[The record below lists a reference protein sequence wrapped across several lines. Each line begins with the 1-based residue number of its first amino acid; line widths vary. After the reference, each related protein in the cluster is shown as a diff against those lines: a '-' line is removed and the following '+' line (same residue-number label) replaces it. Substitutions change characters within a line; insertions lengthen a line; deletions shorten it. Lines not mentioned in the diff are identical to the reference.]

1 MRETVKE
8 KKKGP
13 TSAVHQQAL
22 KLSELPPYTPEQQQ
36 PGKSSVEGAELQ
48 VEAARETYSFEWGEQ
63 DLGSIRE
70 YDIARAKRFFCTP
83 DDVLYKL
90 GNEWIKVTEENLV
103 KVGVSPGIATFVLK
117 QIRKSCERTNK
128 VGWVLPRLETGV
140 AQ

>member
-1 MRETVKE
+1 MRAIKD
-8 KKKGP
+8 KRKGA
-13 TSAVHQQAL
+13 SDSHHQPL
-22 KLSELPPYTPEQQQ
+22 KGELPPYTPEQQQ
-36 PGKSSVEGAELQ
+36 QGKSSVEDAELQ

-90 GNEWIKVTEENLV
+90 GGREWVKVTEENLV
-103 KVGVSPGIATFVLK
+103 KVGVSRANAKFVLK

-128 VGWVLPRLETGV
+128 VGWLLPKLSGGV
-140 AQ
+140 S

>member
-1 MRETVKE
+1 MRAIKD
-8 KKKGP
+8 KRKGA
-13 TSAVHQQAL
+13 SDSHHQPL

-36 PGKSSVEGAELQ
+36 PGNSSVEGAELQ
-48 VEAARETYSFEWGEQ
+48 VEAARETYSFEWGKQ

-90 GNEWIKVTEENLV
+90 GGREWVKVTEENLV
-103 KVGVSPGIATFVLK
+103 KVGVSPGNAKFVLK

-128 VGWVLPRLETGV
+128 VGSVLPKLSGGV
-140 AQ
+140 S